1 MTPVEKILNKLR
13 KHLGDYSHGTF
24 PTTTPSYDKGG
35 DLGELTT
42 VKNKNGTIT
51 NVYKTKFGLI
61 TQVKTKDGKYYE
73 KTSEYPTFEEKVDK
87 KLGSPQKRAMEF
99 MSKVTPKGEDGLDNV
114 RHMSAGRYTAE
125 ELLKNARNGAIPF
138 PDVVNKANSWV
149 VANALGVAHEATTL
163 FEDKRPWGIKLK
175 EAGEDIY
182 NNAVGVNLGLSDKT
196 YTNKRN
202 AIIDNSFY
210 HKVPDGYGEYH
221 PYHNKF
227 VDPYELKKNK
237 KGGMLLYKKGGALK
251 SRIECHN
258 PKCNHSWPREDGGN
272 DMYICHECSTDN
284 TKFYGKGGSIHID
297 KNKKGTFT
305 AAATKHSKSVQAFAS
320 QVLANKE
327 NYSSKMVKKA
337 VFAANSKK
345 WSHGK

>member
-1 MTPVEKILNKLR
+1 MMVNNRMFTNSFDKGGKMLGILR
-13 KHLGDYSHGTF
+13 KRLGEYSSGTF
-24 PTTTPSYDKGG
+24 PTTTPSYDSGG

-51 NVYKTKFGLI
+51 NIYKTKFGLI

-73 KTSEYPTFEEKVDK
+73 KTSPNLTLEEKVDK
-87 KLGSPQKRAMEF
+87 ILGNPQKKAVEF
-99 MSKVTPKGEDGLDNV
+99 TSKVTPKGEDALDNV

-125 ELLKNARNGAIPF
+125 ALLKNARNGAIPF
-138 PDVVNKANSWV
+138 PDFINKANSWV
-149 VANALGVAHEATTL
+149 VANVLGVAHEATTL
-163 FEDKRPWGIKLK
+163 FDKDSGGDRPWGIKLK

-237 KGGMLLYKKGGALK
+237 KGGMLLYKKGG
-251 SRIECHN
+251 
-258 PKCNHSWPREDGGN
+258 
-272 DMYICHECSTDN
+272 
-284 TKFYGKGGSIHID
+284 SIHIAE
-297 KNKKGTFT
+297 NKKGTFT
-305 AAATKHSKSVQAFAS
+305 AAATKHGKSVQGFAN
-320 QVLANKE
+320 QVLSHKE
-327 NYSSKMVKKA
+327 NYSPTMVKKA
-337 VFAANSKK
+337 NFARNASKWK
-345 WSHGK
+345 K